1 MKLKVK
7 NLGPIRQGE
16 IDLDKRFY
24 VFVGYNNS
32 GKTYMSQLLWSLIDK
47 DTREIFDRNMLEKE
61 MPFDIKIPNNEGQKI
76 PISLEQIKKLY
87 TKTNDFYKK
96 DFLEKLNISADSF
109 PKFDFSILENEQA
122 ILDLQSSYGIRILY
136 PRGQKDFYVFQ
147 KNKGEVD
154 IHFKK
159 VDEEQFQSFKNFKMF
174 SHVINSYVDT
184 PINTETFK
192 YYSSNILRLFLS
204 DLLITKN
211 LKSFFLPANRSFYP
225 TFYKYI
231 YSVAKDEN
239 DRISNAIRAG
249 KNIDS
254 IAALSKRPYTK
265 AMDILTESIY
275 KLNTNGYLTSQSKYM
290 DLIEELEAIMGG
302 QIVVKSVEGIAPIE
316 FRLKMDNGQELDMHV
331 SSSTSNQLTTLYLYL
346 KYWAKE
352 SDNFLVVDEPEE
364 NLHPENQIKLVNLLM
379 KFANRNN
386 NKVLITTHSPLMTDA
401 VNNHLHLGYLKSQN
415 IDIKEII
422 EKNNLPF
429 DTEGSALS
437 HEDMGIYFFNGKG
450 IQEYQVGDYGAFFK
464 DFKQAEDAVR
474 DTANILKGYIYENE
488 KLKKKAQLKSNAST

>member
-1 MKLKVK
+1 MKLRVK

-32 GKTYMSQLLWSLIDK
+32 GKTYMSQLLWSLVDK
-47 DTREIFDRNMLEKE
+47 DTREVFERNVLEKN
-61 MPFDIKIPNNEGQKI
+61 MPFDLKNPEIEGQKI
-76 PISLEQIKKLY
+76 SISLEQVRKFY
-87 TKTNDFYKK
+87 SDTNNFYKK
-96 DFLEKLNISADSF
+96 DFFEKLNTTVDSF
-109 PKFDFSILENEQA
+109 SKFDFNILENDQA
-122 ILDLQSSYGIRILY
+122 FFDIQSNYGIRILY
-136 PRGQKDFYVFQ
+136 PSGQKDFYLFQ
-147 KNKGEVD
+147 KNKGEID
-154 IHFKK
+154 IYFKK
-159 VDEEQFQSFKNFKMF
+159 VDEEQFKSFKNLKMF
-174 SHVINSYVDT
+174 NHVIHSYVDE
-184 PINTETFK
+184 PIKIENFK
-192 YYSSNILRLFLS
+192 YYSSQILRLFLS

-211 LKSFFLPANRSFYP
+211 LNSFFLPANRSFYP

-231 YSVAKDEN
+231 YSVAKEEN
-239 DRISNAIRAG
+239 DRISSAIRAG
-249 KNIDS
+249 KNMES

-275 KLNTNGYLTSQSKYM
+275 NLNKNGYLTSQSKYM
-290 DLIEELEAIMGG
+290 DLIEELEVIMGG

-316 FRLKMDNGQELDMHV
+316 FRLKMNSGQELDMHV

-352 SDNFLVVDEPEE
+352 SDNFLVIDEPEE

-379 KFANRNN
+379 KFANRSN
-386 NKVLITTHSPLMTDA
+386 NKVLITTHSPLMADA

-415 IDIKEII
+415 IDIQEII

-429 DTEGSALS
+429 DTEGSALT
-437 HEDMGIYFFNGKG
+437 HEDMGIYFFNGKD
-450 IQEYQVGDYGAFFK
+450 IKEYQVGDYGAFFK
-464 DFKQAEDAVR
+464 DFKQAEDEVR

-488 KLKKKAQLKSNAST
+488 KLKKQTELKHNATT

>member
-32 GKTYMSQLLWSLIDK
+32 GKTYMSQLLWSLVDK
-47 DTREIFDRNMLEKE
+47 DTRESFDRNVLEKN
-61 MPFDIKIPNNEGQKI
+61 MSFDINIPEIDGQKI
-76 PISLEQIKKLY
+76 AISLEQIKKFY
-87 TKTNDFYKK
+87 SNTNDFYKK
-96 DFLEKLNISADSF
+96 DFLEKLNITADF
-109 PKFDFSILENEQA
+109 FTKFDFNILDNEQA
-122 ILDLQSSYGIRILY
+122 FFELQRNYGIRILY
-136 PRGQKDFYVFQ
+136 PGGQKDFYLFQ
-147 KNKGEVD
+147 KNKGEKD

-159 VDEEQFQSFKNFKMF
+159 IDEEQFNSFKSFQMF
-174 SHVINSYVDT
+174 SHVINSYIDV
-184 PINTETFK
+184 PIKTETFK
-192 YYSSNILRLFLS
+192 YYSTNILRYFLS

-211 LKSFFLPANRSFYP
+211 LKSFFLPANRSFFP

-231 YSVAKDEN
+231 YSVSKDEK
-239 DRISNAIRAG
+239 DEIDYAIRAG
-249 KNIDS
+249 KNLDS

-275 KLNTNGYLTSQSKYM
+275 KLNTNGYLTAQSKYP

-302 QIVVKSVEGIAPIE
+302 KIVVKSVEGIAPIE
-316 FRLKMDNGQELDMHV
+316 FKLRMDNGQELDMHV

-346 KYWAKE
+346 KYWAIE
-352 SDNFLVVDEPEE
+352 SDNFLVIDEPEE
-364 NLHPENQIKLVNLLM
+364 NLHPENQIKLINLLM

-415 IDIKEII
+415 IDIQEII

-437 HEDMGIYFFNGKG
+437 HEDIGVYFFNGQG

-464 DFKQAEDAVR
+464 DFKQAEDEVR
-474 DTANILKGYIYENE
+474 ETANILKGYIYENE
-488 KLKKKAQLKSNAST
+488 KQKKQTQLKNNVTT

>member
-47 DTREIFDRNMLEKE
+47 NTRDVFHMNDFQRNM
-61 MPFDIKIPNNEGQKI
+61 PSNIDIQEDENQKI
-76 PISLEQIKKLY
+76 SIGLEQIKNFY
-87 TKTNDFYKK
+87 SDFNSFYKK
-96 DFLEKLNISADSF
+96 DFLEKLNVSTNAF
-109 PKFDFSILENEQA
+109 PKFDFSILENEQTFF
-122 ILDLQSSYGIRILY
+122 DLQGNYGIRLLS
-136 PRGQKDFYVFQ
+136 PQGRKDFYIYQ
-147 KNKGEVD
+147 KNKGEID
-154 IHFKK
+154 IHLKK
-159 VDEEQFQSFKNFKMF
+159 IDEAQFYSLEM
-174 SHVINSYVDT
+174 SSYVINNYGDIPIDT
-184 PINTETFK
+184 KTFTF
-192 YYSSNILRLFLS
+192 YLYEILRLFLS
-204 DLLITKN
+204 DLLVVKN
-211 LKSFFLPANRSFYP
+211 VNSFFLPANRSFYP

-231 YSVAKDEN
+231 YSVSKEEKNEIDYAV
-239 DRISNAIRAG
+239 RAG
-249 KNIDS
+249 KNMDT

-275 KLNTNGYLTSQSKYM
+275 KLNTNGYLTSQSTYT

-302 QIVVKSVEGIAPIE
+302 KIVVKSVEGIAPVE
-316 FRLKMDNGQELDMHV
+316 FKLKMDNGQELDMHV

-352 SDNFLVVDEPEE
+352 SDNFLVIDEPEE
-364 NLHPENQIKLVNLLM
+364 NLHPDNQIKLINLLM

-401 VNNHLHLGYLKSQN
+401 VNNHLHLGYLKSRGF
-415 IDIKEII
+415 DIQEII
-422 EKNNLPF
+422 EKNKLPF

-437 HEDMGIYFFNGKG
+437 HEDIGIYFFNGQG

-464 DFKQAEDAVR
+464 DFRKAEDDVR
-474 DTANILKGYIYENE
+474 DIADILKGHIYDNE
-488 KLKKKAQLKSNAST
+488 KQKKQVQLKLQNNATT

>member
-1 MKLKVK
+1 MKLRVK

-32 GKTYMSQLLWSLIDK
+32 GKTYMSQLLWSLVDK
-47 DTREIFDRNMLEKE
+47 DTREAFQLVVLNENIPLRM
-61 MPFDIKIPNNEGQKI
+61 KIPDAEGQETS
-76 PISLEQIKKLY
+76 ISSEEISTIYQHI
-87 TKTNDFYKK
+87 NSFYKK
-96 DFLEKLNISADSF
+96 DFLEKLNVSTDSF
-109 PKFDFSILENEQA
+109 PKFDFIILENEQ
-122 ILDLQSSYGIRILY
+122 ILLNIDRCYGIEISHNNNN
-136 PRGQKDFYVFQ
+136 KIFFIVK
-147 KNKGEVD
+147 KNKGELDLHIKMVN
-154 IHFKK
+154 
-159 VDEEQFQSFKNFKMF
+159 EEQFIMT
-174 SHVINSYVDT
+174 D
-184 PINTETFK
+184 K
-192 YYSSNILRLFLS
+192 YYTSTENIRDRGKSVLPVSILKYAALLILTGILF
-204 DLLITKN
+204 DLIITKN

-231 YSVAKDEN
+231 YSVSKEEKDEI
-239 DRISNAIRAG
+239 DYAIRAG
-249 KNIDS
+249 KNMES

-275 KLNTNGYLTSQSKYM
+275 NLNKNGYLTSQSKYM

-316 FRLKMDNGQELDMHV
+316 FRLKMNSGQELDMHV

-352 SDNFLVVDEPEE
+352 SDNFLVIDEPEE

-379 KFANRNN
+379 KFANRSN
-386 NKVLITTHSPLMTDA
+386 NKVLITTHSPLMADA

-415 IDIKEII
+415 IDIQEII
-422 EKNNLPF
+422 ENNNLPF
-429 DTEGSALS
+429 DTEGSALT
-437 HEDMGIYFFNGKG
+437 HEDMGIYFFNGKD
-450 IQEYQVGDYGAFFK
+450 IKEYQVGDYGAFFK
-464 DFKQAEDAVR
+464 DFKQAEDEVR

-488 KLKKKAQLKSNAST
+488 KLKKQAELKNNATT